1 MGVASWWCWSGDFC
15 SVENSTEDEKESYE
29 EVEVAEEL
37 GENAVDAEGDDDE
50 EEHGKTRKEISEG
63 GKSSFHE

>member
-1 MGVASWWCWSGDFC
+1 M
-15 SVENSTEDEKESYE
+15 
-29 EVEVAEEL
+29 EVTEEL